1 MTKKIPVWLILLL
14 SLLIFPF
21 PAQAQKKNTFEAWL
35 ADFRSEAAAKGV
47 SQKTLQSALS
57 RVQYLPKVLE
67 LQKNQPEFKFT
78 VEEYLARVVSEA
90 RALRGRE
97 VLAEHLSLLDKIN
110 ERYGVPPQYLVAL
123 WGIETD
129 YGKMTGGFPVLDAM
143 ATLAYGGSRS
153 DFFRSELLYALRI
166 IDRGH
171 ISPDKMVG
179 SWAGATG
186 QLQFMP
192 STFYSYAVDY
202 NGDGRIDIWNNLED
216 IFASAANYLSRS
228 GWVRAQPWGWEVSL
242 PRDFDTTLLGLN
254 NRKSLEEWEKLGVR
268 HLQGENVK
276 NSSAWLAS
284 VVAPDGQQG
293 RAFMA
298 MENYRVIYRWNQSHH
313 FAVAVGVLADRI
325 AAQQLQ
331 R

>member
-1 MTKKIPVWLILLL
+1 MTKKIPVWFILFL
-14 SLLIFPF
+14 SLMVIPSPTL
-21 PAQAQKKNTFEAWL
+21 AQKKKSFEAWL
-35 ADFRSEAAAKGV
+35 ADFRREAAAKGI
-47 SQKTLQSALS
+47 SQETLQSALS
-57 RVQYLPKVLE
+57 KVQYLPKVIE

-78 VEEYLARVVSEA
+78 VEEYLIRVASEA

-97 VLAEHLSLLDKIN
+97 ILAENLSLLNKID

-129 YGKMTGGFPVLDAM
+129 YGKMTGSFPVLDAV

-171 ISPDKMVG
+171 ITPDKMVG

-202 NGDGRIDIWNNLED
+202 TGDGRIDIWNNLED
-216 IFASAANYLSRS
+216 IFASAANFLSRS
-228 GWVRAQPWGWEVSL
+228 GWVRDQPWGWEVSL
-242 PRDFDTTLLGLN
+242 PRDFDMTLLGMD

-268 HLQGENVK
+268 RLPGENVK
-276 NSSAWLAS
+276 DSSAWVAS
-284 VVAPDGQQG
+284 VVAPDGQKG

-298 MENYRVIYRWNQSHH
+298 TENYRVIYRWNRSHH

-325 AAQQLQ
+325 AQ
-331 R
+331 

>member
-1 MTKKIPVWLILLL
+1 MTKKSTLFLILLL
-14 SLLIFPF
+14 SLLIISF
-21 PAQAQKKNTFEAWL
+21 PAQAQKKKSFEAWV
-35 ADFRSEAAAKGV
+35 ADFRSEAAAKGI
-47 SQKTLQSALS
+47 SQTTLQSTLS
-57 RVQYLPKVLE
+57 RVQYLPKVIE

-78 VEEYLARVVSEA
+78 VEEYLTRVAPEARVS
-90 RALRGRE
+90 RGRE
-97 VLAEHLSLLDKIN
+97 VLAEHRSLLQKMD
-110 ERYGVPPQYLVAL
+110 ERFGVPPQYLVAL

-129 YGKMTGGFPVLDAM
+129 FGRMTGGFSVIDAV

-202 NGDGRIDIWNNLED
+202 NGDGRIDIWNTLED
-216 IFASAANYLSRS
+216 ILASAANYLSRS
-228 GWVRAQPWGWEVSL
+228 GWVRDQPWGWEVSL
-242 PRDFDTTLLGLN
+242 PKDFDRTLAGLD
-254 NRKSLEEWEKLGVR
+254 NRKSVEEWEKMGVR
-268 HLQGENVK
+268 HLPGENAK

-284 VVAPDGQQG
+284 VVAPDGPKG

-298 MENYRVIYRWNQSHH
+298 MENYRVIYRWNRSHH

-325 AAQQLQ
+325 TAQ
-331 R
+331 

>member
-1 MTKKIPVWLILLL
+1 MTKKIPVLLVLILCWLIISSP
-14 SLLIFPF
+14 SL
-21 PAQAQKKNTFEAWL
+21 AQKKKTFDAWL
-35 ADFRSEAAAKGV
+35 ADFRTEAAAKGI
-47 SQKTLQSALS
+47 SQSTLQSALS
-57 RVQYLPKVLE
+57 KAQYLPKVIE

-78 VEEYLARVVSEA
+78 VEEYLVRVASES

-97 VLAEHLSLLDKIN
+97 VLAEYQALLNRIS
-110 ERYGVPPQYLVAL
+110 ERYGVPSQYLVAL

-129 YGKMTGGFPVLDAM
+129 FGRLTGGFPVIDAV
-143 ATLAYGGSRS
+143 ATLAFGGSRS

-216 IFASAANYLSRS
+216 ILASAANYLSRS
-228 GWVRAQPWGWEVSL
+228 GWVRDQPWGWEVSL
-242 PRDFDTTLLGLN
+242 PKDFDRTLAGLD
-254 NRKSLEEWEKLGVR
+254 NRKSIEEWEKLGVS
-268 HLQGENVK
+268 HLRGENVK
-276 NSSAWLAS
+276 NSSAWLGS
-284 VVAPDGQQG
+284 VVAPDGHKS

-298 MENYRVIYRWNQSHH
+298 MENYRVIYRWNRSHH
-313 FAVAVGVLADRI
+313 FVVAVGVLADRI
-325 AAQQLQ
+325 AAQ
-331 R
+331 

>member
-1 MTKKIPVWLILLL
+1 MTKKISVWSILLL
-14 SLLIFPF
+14 SLLIIPS
-21 PAQAQKKNTFEAWL
+21 PTPAQKKKTFEAWL
-35 ADFRSEAAAKGV
+35 ADFRSEAASKGV

-57 RVQYLPKVLE
+57 RVQYLPKVIE

-78 VEEYLARVVSEA
+78 VEEYLTRVASEN
-90 RALRGRE
+90 RVLRGRE
-97 VLAEHLSLLDKIN
+97 VLSEQRSLLGKMD

-129 YGKMTGGFPVLDAM
+129 FGRMTGGFPVVDAV
-143 ATLAYGGSRS
+143 ATLAYAGSRS
-153 DFFRSELLYALRI
+153 EFFRTELLYALRI

-216 IFASAANYLSRS
+216 ILASAANYLSRS
-228 GWVRAQPWGWEVSL
+228 GWVRDQPWGWEVNL
-242 PRDFDTTLLGLN
+242 PKDFDRTLAGLD
-254 NRKSLEEWEKLGVR
+254 NRKSLDDWEKLGVR
-268 HLQGENVK
+268 HLPGEKVK

-284 VVAPDGQQG
+284 VVAPDGPKG

-298 MENYRVIYRWNQSHH
+298 MENYRVIYRWNRSHH

-325 AAQQLQ
+325 AAQ
-331 R
+331 

>member
-1 MTKKIPVWLILLL
+1 MIKKIPLWLILLL
-14 SLLIFPF
+14 SLMFTPS
-21 PAQAQKKNTFEAWL
+21 PALAQKKKSFQLWL
-35 ADFRSEAAAKGV
+35 ADFRSEAAAKGI
-47 SQKTLQSALS
+47 SQATLRTTLS
-57 RVQYLPKVLE
+57 KVQYLPKVIE

-78 VEEYLARVVSEA
+78 VEEYLIRVASEA
-90 RALRGRE
+90 RVLRGRE
-97 VLAEHLSLLDKIN
+97 VLAENLSLLNKIG
-110 ERYGVPPQYLVAL
+110 EFYGVPPQYLVAL

-129 YGKMTGGFPVLDAM
+129 YGKMTGGFPVLDAV

-171 ISPDKMVG
+171 ITPEKMVG

-228 GWVRAQPWGWEVSL
+228 GWVHDQPWGWEVSL
-242 PRDFDTTLLGLN
+242 PKDFDVTLLGMDK
-254 NRKSLEEWEKLGVR
+254 RKSIEEWKKLGVHR
-268 HLQGENVK
+268 LPEEK
-276 NSSAWLAS
+276 LRDSSAWVAS
-284 VVAPDGQQG
+284 VVAPDGQSG

-298 MENYRVIYRWNQSHH
+298 MENYRVIYRWNRSHH

-325 AAQQLQ
+325 AAQ
-331 R
+331 

>member
-1 MTKKIPVWLILLL
+1 MTKKIPVLLVLILCWLIISSP
-14 SLLIFPF
+14 SL
-21 PAQAQKKNTFEAWL
+21 AQKKKTFDAWL
-35 ADFRSEAAAKGV
+35 ADFRTEAAAKGI
-47 SQKTLQSALS
+47 SQSTLQSALS
-57 RVQYLPKVLE
+57 KAQYLPKVIE

-78 VEEYLARVVSEA
+78 VEEYLVRVASES

-97 VLAEHLSLLDKIN
+97 VLAEHQALLNRIS
-110 ERYGVPPQYLVAL
+110 ERYGVPSQYLVAL

-129 YGKMTGGFPVLDAM
+129 FGRLTGGFPVIDAV
-143 ATLAYGGSRS
+143 ATLAFGGSRS

-216 IFASAANYLSRS
+216 ILASAANYLSRS
-228 GWVRAQPWGWEVSL
+228 GWVRDQPWGWEVSL
-242 PRDFDTTLLGLN
+242 PKDFDRTLAGLD
-254 NRKSLEEWEKLGVR
+254 NRKSIEEWEKLGVR
-268 HLQGENVK
+268 HLRGENVK
-276 NSSAWLAS
+276 NSSAWLGS
-284 VVAPDGQQG
+284 VVAPDGQNG
-293 RAFMA
+293 RAFLA
-298 MENYRVIYRWNQSHH
+298 MENYRVIYRWNRSHH
-313 FAVAVGVLADRI
+313 FVVAVGVLADRI
-325 AAQQLQ
+325 AAQ
-331 R
+331 

>member
-1 MTKKIPVWLILLL
+1 MRRKILVWLILLL
-14 SLLIFPF
+14 SLLITPS
-21 PAQAQKKNTFEAWL
+21 PTLAQKKKGFEAWL
-35 ADFRSEAAAKGV
+35 AAFRSEAAAKGI

-57 RVQYLPKVLE
+57 KVQYLPNVIE

-78 VEEYLARVVSEA
+78 VDEYLIRVASEP
-90 RALRGRE
+90 RVLRGRDI
-97 VLAEHLSLLDKIN
+97 LAERLSLLN
-110 ERYGVPPQYLVAL
+110 TMQERYGVAPQYLVAL

-129 YGKMTGGFPVLDAM
+129 YGKMTGGFPVLDAV

-166 IDRGH
+166 VDRGH

-228 GWVRAQPWGWEVSL
+228 GWVRDQPWGWEVSL
-242 PRDFDTTLLGLN
+242 PKDFDMTLLGMD
-254 NRKSLEEWEKLGVR
+254 NRKSLEEWDKLGVR
-268 HLQGENVK
+268 RLPGENVK
-276 NSSAWLAS
+276 NNSAWVAS
-284 VVAPDGQQG
+284 VVAPDGQKG
-293 RAFMA
+293 RAFVA
-298 MENYRVIYRWNQSHH
+298 MDNYRVIYRWNRSQH
-313 FAVAVGVLADRI
+313 FALAVGVLADRI
-325 AAQQLQ
+325 AQ
-331 R
+331 

>member
-1 MTKKIPVWLILLL
+1 MTKKTPVLLILLL
-14 SLLIFPF
+14 CLLITPS
-21 PAQAQKKNTFEAWL
+21 PTLAQKKKNFDAWL
-35 ADFRSEAAAKGV
+35 ADFRTEAAAKGI
-47 SQKTLQSALS
+47 SQATLQSALS
-57 RVQYLPKVLE
+57 RVQYLPKVIE
-67 LQKNQPEFKFT
+67 LQKNQPEFKLT
-78 VEEYLARVVSEA
+78 VEEYLIRVASES

-97 VLAEHLSLLDKIN
+97 VLAEHQSLLNRISD
-110 ERYGVPPQYLVAL
+110 RYGVPPQYLVAL

-129 YGKMTGGFPVLDAM
+129 FGRLAGGFPVIDAV

-153 DFFRSELLYALRI
+153 DFFRSELLHALRI

-228 GWVRAQPWGWEVSL
+228 GWVRDQPWGWEVTL
-242 PRDFDTTLLGLN
+242 PKDFDRTLAGLD
-254 NRKSLEEWEKLGVR
+254 NRKSLAEWEELGVS
-268 HLQGENVK
+268 HLRGENVK
-276 NSSAWLAS
+276 NSSAWLGS
-284 VVAPDGQQG
+284 VVAPDGQKG

-298 MENYRVIYRWNQSHH
+298 MENYRVIYRWNRSHH
-313 FAVAVGVLADRI
+313 FVVAVGVLADRI
-325 AAQQLQ
+325 AAQ
-331 R
+331 

>member
-1 MTKKIPVWLILLL
+1 MTKKISVLLILLL
-14 SLLIFPF
+14 SLLLSPS
-21 PAQAQKKNTFEAWL
+21 PSPAQKKKNFEAWV
-35 ADFRSEAAAKGV
+35 ADFRSEAASKGI
-47 SQKTLQSALS
+47 SQATLQSALS
-57 RVQYLPKVLE
+57 RVQYLPKVID

-78 VEEYLARVVSEA
+78 VEEYLIRVASES
-90 RALRGRE
+90 RAARGRE
-97 VLAEHLSLLDKIN
+97 VLAEHQSLLNKIH
-110 ERYGVPPQYLVAL
+110 ERYGVPPQYLVSL

-129 YGKMTGGFPVLDAM
+129 FGRLTGRFPVIDAV

-202 NGDGRIDIWNNLED
+202 NGDGRMDIWNNLED
-216 IFASAANYLSRS
+216 ILASAANYLSRS
-228 GWVRAQPWGWEVSL
+228 GWVRNQPWGWEVNL
-242 PRDFDTTLLGLN
+242 PKDFDRTQGGLD

-268 HLQGENVK
+268 HLREENVK
-276 NSSAWLAS
+276 NTSAWLAS
-284 VVAPDGQQG
+284 VVAPDGQKG

-298 MENYRVIYRWNQSHH
+298 MENYRVIYRWNRSHH
-313 FAVAVGVLADRI
+313 FVVAVGVLADRI
-325 AAQQLQ
+325 ASQ
-331 R
+331 

>member
-1 MTKKIPVWLILLL
+1 MTKKTPVLLILLL
-14 SLLIFPF
+14 CLLITPS
-21 PAQAQKKNTFEAWL
+21 PTLAQKKKNFDAWL
-35 ADFRSEAAAKGV
+35 ADFRTEAAAKGI
-47 SQKTLQSALS
+47 SQATIQSALS
-57 RVQYLPKVLE
+57 RVQYLPKVIE

-78 VEEYLARVVSEA
+78 VEEYLIRVASES

-97 VLAEHLSLLDKIN
+97 VLAKHQSLLNRIS

-129 YGKMTGGFPVLDAM
+129 FGRLTGGFPVIDAV

-166 IDRGH
+166 VDRGH
-171 ISPDKMVG
+171 ISHDKMVG

-202 NGDGRIDIWNNLED
+202 NGDGRMDIWNNLED

-228 GWVRAQPWGWEVSL
+228 GWVRDQPWGWEVNL
-242 PRDFDTTLLGLN
+242 PKDFDRTLVGLD
-254 NRKSLEEWEKLGVR
+254 NRKSLEEWEKLGVS
-268 HLQGENVK
+268 HLRGENLK

-284 VVAPDGQQG
+284 VVAPDGQRG

-298 MENYRVIYRWNQSHH
+298 MENYRVIYRWNRSHH
-313 FAVAVGVLADRI
+313 FVVAVGVLADRI
-325 AAQQLQ
+325 AAQ
-331 R
+331 

>member
-1 MTKKIPVWLILLL
+1 MTGKILLL
-14 SLLIFPF
+14 LIPVLCFLILPS
-21 PAQAQKKNTFEAWL
+21 PALAQKKKSFEAWL
-35 ADFRSEAAAKGV
+35 ADFKAEAAAKGL
-47 SQKTLQSALS
+47 SQATLQSALS
-57 RVQYLPKVLE
+57 KVQYLPKVIE

-78 VEEYLARVVSEA
+78 VEEYLIRVASDARV
-90 RALRGRE
+90 LRGRE
-97 VLAEHLSLLDKIN
+97 VLSEQRSLLEKMH
-110 ERYGVPPQYLVAL
+110 ERYGVPPHYLVAL

-129 YGKMTGGFPVLDAM
+129 FGRLTGGFPVLDAV

-171 ISPDKMVG
+171 ISPDKMLG

-216 IFASAANYLSRS
+216 ILASAANYLSRS
-228 GWVRAQPWGWEVSL
+228 GWVRDQPWGWEIGL
-242 PRDFDTTLLGLN
+242 PKDFDRTLVGLD
-254 NRKSLEEWEKLGVR
+254 NRNSLEEWEKLGVS
-268 HLQGENVK
+268 HLRGENVK
-276 NSSAWLAS
+276 NSSAWLGS
-284 VVAPDGQQG
+284 VVAPDGQKG

-298 MENYRVIYRWNQSHH
+298 MENYRVIYRWNRSHH
-313 FAVAVGVLADRI
+313 FVVAVGVLADRI
-325 AAQQLQ
+325 AAQ
-331 R
+331 

>member
-1 MTKKIPVWLILLL
+1 MTKKLWLLL
-14 SLLIFPF
+14 IPLLCILITPS
-21 PAQAQKKNTFEAWL
+21 PTLAQKKKSFEAWL
-35 ADFRSEAAAKGV
+35 VDFKTEAAAKGI
-47 SQKTLQSALS
+47 SQATLQSTLS
-57 RVQYLPKVLE
+57 KVQYLPKVIE

-78 VEEYLARVVSEA
+78 VEEYLIRVASDARV
-90 RALRGRE
+90 LRGRE
-97 VLAEHLSLLDKIN
+97 VLAEQRSLLEKMH
-110 ERYGVPPQYLVAL
+110 ERYGVPPHYLVAL

-129 YGKMTGGFPVLDAM
+129 FGRLTGGFPVLDAV

-171 ISPDKMVG
+171 ISADKMLG

-202 NGDGRIDIWNNLED
+202 NGDGRIDIWSNLED
-216 IFASAANYLSRS
+216 ILASAANYLSRS
-228 GWVRAQPWGWEVSL
+228 GWVRDQPWGWEVTL
-242 PRDFDTTLLGLN
+242 PKDFDRTLAGLD
-254 NRKSLEEWEKLGVR
+254 NRKSLAEWEELGVS
-268 HLQGENVK
+268 HLRGENVK
-276 NSSAWLAS
+276 NSSAWLGS
-284 VVAPDGQQG
+284 IVAPDGQKG

-298 MENYRVIYRWNQSHH
+298 MENYRVLYRWNRSHH
-313 FAVAVGVLADRI
+313 FVVAVGVLADRI
-325 AAQQLQ
+325 AA

>member
-1 MTKKIPVWLILLL
+1 MIKKIPLWLILLL
-14 SLLIFPF
+14 PLVIIPSPTL
-21 PAQAQKKNTFEAWL
+21 AQKKKSFQAWL
-35 ADFRSEAAAKGV
+35 VDFRSEAAAKGI
-47 SQKTLQSALS
+47 SQATLQSALS
-57 RVQYLPKVLE
+57 KVQYLPKVIE

-78 VEEYLARVVSEA
+78 VEEYLIRVASEA

-97 VLAEHLSLLDKIN
+97 VLAENLSLLNKIG
-110 ERYGVPPQYLVAL
+110 EIYGVPPQYLVAL

-129 YGKMTGGFPVLDAM
+129 YGKMTGGYPVLDAV

-166 IDRGH
+166 VDRGH

-216 IFASAANYLSRS
+216 TFASAANYLSRS
-228 GWVRAQPWGWEVSL
+228 GWMRDQPWGWEVSL
-242 PRDFDTTLLGLN
+242 PKDFDMTLLGMD
-254 NRKSLEEWEKLGVR
+254 NRKALEEWEKLGVR
-268 HLQGENVK
+268 RLPGENVR
-276 NSSAWLAS
+276 NNSAWAAS
-284 VVAPDGQQG
+284 VVAPDGHKG
-293 RAFMA
+293 RAFVA
-298 MENYRVIYRWNQSHH
+298 MDNYRVIYRWNRSHH
-313 FAVAVGVLADRI
+313 FTVAVGVLADRI
-325 AAQQLQ
+325 AAQ
-331 R
+331 

>member
-1 MTKKIPVWLILLL
+1 LIPLLCMLIL
-14 SLLIFPF
+14 PF
-21 PAQAQKKNTFEAWL
+21 PTLAQKKKSFEAWL
-35 ADFRSEAAAKGV
+35 ADFRSEAAVKGI
-47 SQKTLQSALS
+47 SQATLQSALS
-57 RVQYLPKVLE
+57 KVQYLPKVIE

-78 VEEYLARVVSEA
+78 VEEYLIRVASET

-97 VLAEHLSLLDKIN
+97 VLAENLSLLNKIN
-110 ERYGVPPQYLVAL
+110 EIYGVAPQYLVAL

-129 YGKMTGGFPVLDAM
+129 YGKMTGGFPVLDAV
-143 ATLAYGGSRS
+143 ATLAYRGSRS

-166 IDRGH
+166 VDRGH
-171 ISPDKMVG
+171 VSPDKMVG

-216 IFASAANYLSRS
+216 TFASGANYLSRS
-228 GWVRAQPWGWEVSL
+228 GWVRNQPWGWEVSL
-242 PRDFDTTLLGLN
+242 PKDFDMTLMGID
-254 NRKSLEEWEKLGVR
+254 NRKSLEEWQKLGVHR
-268 HLQGENVK
+268 LPGENVK
-276 NSSAWLAS
+276 NSSAWAAS
-284 VVAPDGQQG
+284 VVVPDGHKG
-293 RAFMA
+293 RAFVA
-298 MENYRVIYRWNQSHH
+298 TDNYRVIYRWNRSHH

-325 AAQQLQ
+325 AA

>member
-1 MTKKIPVWLILLL
+1 MTKKLSVLLILLL
-14 SLLIFPF
+14 SLLLSPS
-21 PAQAQKKNTFEAWL
+21 PSPAQKKKNFEAWV
-35 ADFRSEAAAKGV
+35 ADFRSEAASKGI
-47 SQKTLQSALS
+47 SQATLQSALS
-57 RVQYLPKVLE
+57 RVQYLPKVID

-78 VEEYLARVVSEA
+78 VEEYLIRVASES
-90 RALRGRE
+90 RAARGRE
-97 VLAEHLSLLDKIN
+97 VLAEHQSLLNKIH
-110 ERYGVPPQYLVAL
+110 ERYGVPPQYLVSL

-129 YGKMTGGFPVLDAM
+129 FGRLTGRFPVIDAV

-202 NGDGRIDIWNNLED
+202 NGDGRMDIWNNLED
-216 IFASAANYLSRS
+216 ILASAANYLSRS
-228 GWVRAQPWGWEVSL
+228 GWVRNQPWGWEVNL
-242 PRDFDTTLLGLN
+242 PKDFDRTQGGLD

-268 HLQGENVK
+268 HLREENVK
-276 NSSAWLAS
+276 NTSAWLAS
-284 VVAPDGQQG
+284 VVAPDGQKG

-298 MENYRVIYRWNQSHH
+298 MENYRVIYRWNRSHH
-313 FAVAVGVLADRI
+313 FVVAVGVLADRI
-325 AAQQLQ
+325 ASQ
-331 R
+331 

>member
-1 MTKKIPVWLILLL
+1 MTKKILLL
-14 SLLIFPF
+14 IPLLCFLIIPSSA
-21 PAQAQKKNTFEAWL
+21 PAQKKKSFDAWL
-35 ADFRSEAAAKGV
+35 ADFRIEAAAKGI
-47 SQKTLQSALS
+47 SQSTLQSALS
-57 RVQYLPKVLE
+57 RAQYLPKVIE

-78 VEEYLARVVSEA
+78 VEEYLIRVASDSRVI
-90 RALRGRE
+90 RGQE
-97 VLAEHLSLLDKIN
+97 VLAEHQSLLNRIS

-129 YGKMTGGFPVLDAM
+129 FGRMIGGFPVIDAV

-202 NGDGRIDIWNNLED
+202 NGDGRMDIWNNLED

-228 GWVRAQPWGWEVSL
+228 GWVRDQPWGWEVKL
-242 PRDFDTTLLGLN
+242 PRDFDRTLVGLD
-254 NRKSLEEWEKLGVR
+254 NRKSLEEWEKLGVS
-268 HLQGENVK
+268 HLRGENVK

-284 VVAPDGQQG
+284 VVAPDGQKS

-298 MENYRVIYRWNQSHH
+298 MENYRVIYRWNRSHH
-313 FAVAVGVLADRI
+313 FVVAVGVLADRI
-325 AAQQLQ
+325 AAQ
-331 R
+331 

>member
-1 MTKKIPVWLILLL
+1 MMRRIPFFLILLL
-14 SLLIFPF
+14 SLLITPS
-21 PAQAQKKNTFEAWL
+21 PTLAQKKKNFDAWL
-35 ADFRSEAAAKGV
+35 ADFRTEAAAKGI
-47 SQKTLQSALS
+47 SQATLQSALS
-57 RVQYLPKVLE
+57 RVQYLPKVIE

-78 VEEYLARVVSEA
+78 VEEYLIRVASES

-97 VLAEHLSLLDKIN
+97 VLAEQEALLRKIY

-129 YGKMTGGFPVLDAM
+129 FGRLTGGFPVIDAV

-166 IDRGH
+166 VDRGH
-171 ISPDKMVG
+171 ISHDKMVG

-202 NGDGRIDIWNNLED
+202 NGDGRMDIWNNLED

-228 GWVRAQPWGWEVSL
+228 GWVRDQPWGWEVNL
-242 PRDFDTTLLGLN
+242 PKDFDRTLVGLD
-254 NRKSLEEWEKLGVR
+254 NRKSLEEWEKLGVS
-268 HLQGENVK
+268 HLRGENLK
-276 NSSAWLAS
+276 NSSAWLGS
-284 VVAPDGQQG
+284 VVAPDGQKG

-298 MENYRVIYRWNQSHH
+298 MENYRVIYRWNRSHH
-313 FAVAVGVLADRI
+313 FVVAVGVLADRI
-325 AAQQLQ
+325 AAQ
-331 R
+331 